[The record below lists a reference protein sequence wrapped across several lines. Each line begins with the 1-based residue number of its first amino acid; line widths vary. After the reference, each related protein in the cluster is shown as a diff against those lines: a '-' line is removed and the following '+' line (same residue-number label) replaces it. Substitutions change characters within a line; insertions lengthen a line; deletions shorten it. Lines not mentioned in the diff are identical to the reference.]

1 MYLNFYLNKILSIDM
16 SKSVISSEIRPWVE
30 KYRPRLLDDVVN
42 QKGIIRRL
50 KQFINDKSMPHL
62 IFAGPAGTGK
72 TTSALAMVR
81 EIYGK
86 EMKPNV
92 NFLELNASDAR
103 GIDVIRTYIKDFAK
117 ARPPINTPFKIL
129 ILDEADNMTS
139 PAQQAL
145 RRTME
150 KYTKNCRMILI
161 CNYSNKLIPPI
172 QSRCVV
178 FRFSSLNNDDIKTR
192 VQLIAKN
199 EHVKLTLDGLNAL
212 VDVSRG
218 DCRRALNYL
227 QSCATLSKN
236 IDQDI
241 VLRVAGEVP
250 PDKIKEI
257 INVAFE
263 GQLSFSIKLLND
275 LIKNYGLSGRNIIKN
290 IHKEIYDLD
299 LTEEKKIEISKI
311 LAEFEYRLSQGA
323 TEEIQ
328 LQALLARFVLLKD

>member
-1 MYLNFYLNKILSIDM
+1 M
-16 SKSVISSEIRPWVE
+16 SLENRPFVE
-30 KYRPRLLDDVVN
+30 KYRPKLLDDIVN
-42 QKGIIRRL
+42 QVGIIKRL
-50 KQFINDKSMPHL
+50 KQFVKDKSMPHL

-81 EIYGK
+81 ELYGRK
-86 EMKPNV
+86 MAV
-92 NFLELNASDAR
+92 NRAYLELNASDAR

-117 ARPPINTPFKIL
+117 ARPSLEIPFKIL

-161 CNYSNKLIPPI
+161 CNYSNKIIPPI

-178 FRFSSLNNDDIKTR
+178 FRFSSLSSEDIKSR
-192 VQLIAKN
+192 VSYVAN
-199 EHVKLTLDGLNAL
+199 EEGIILTPEGLLAL

-218 DCRRALNYL
+218 DCRRAINYL
-227 QSCATLSKN
+227 QSCGTISKK
-236 IDQDI
+236 IDQD
-241 VLRVAGEVP
+241 VVFRVAGEVP

-257 INVAFE
+257 LKTALQ
-263 GQLSFSIKLLND
+263 GQLQLSIDLLND
-275 LIKNYGLSGRNIIKN
+275 LIKNYGLSGQNIIKN
-290 IHKEIYDLD
+290 IHREIYEL
-299 LTEEKKIEISKI
+299 EIAERMKIELSKL
-311 LAEFEYRLSQGA
+311 LAEIEYRLSQGG

-328 LQALLARFVLLKD
+328 LQALLAKIIMLHESE